1 MESMNDPCGDKNT
14 VDKGTVPLLEAKN
27 LKVIRGGNTILNV
40 TDLSIKEGEIVSL
53 IGPNGSGKSTL
64 LQALCCLLR
73 RVSGDILFRGM
84 RVNSEYPLADYR
96 RKSTMVFQEPL
107 LFDTTVYGNVVS
119 GLIFRKVGRSE
130 IREIVMENLE
140 LFSIGHLADRSARTL
155 SGG

>member
-1 MESMNDPCGDKNT
+1 
-14 VDKGTVPLLEAKN
+14 
-27 LKVIRGGNTILNV
+27 
-40 TDLSIKEGEIVSL
+40 VSL

-64 LQALCCLLR
+64 LRALCCLLR
-73 RVSGDILFRGM
+73 RVSGDIQFRGM